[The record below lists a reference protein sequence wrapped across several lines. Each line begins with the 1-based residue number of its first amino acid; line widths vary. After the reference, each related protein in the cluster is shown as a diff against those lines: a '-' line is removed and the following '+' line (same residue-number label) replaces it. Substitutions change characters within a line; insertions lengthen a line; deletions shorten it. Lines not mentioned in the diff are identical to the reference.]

1 MDTRYAAGPIK
12 QKYYGGDVVAA
23 SDPAVEG
30 DVVKSELDAE
40 ISVLFAEL
48 EIFEKHLYGIEE
60 KLVRVIRPDYD
71 EAEDTG
77 ETVKEIEL
85 VPAASDIRNA
95 RKYLRRNNDRL
106 LKIIR
111 RLAV

>member
-1 MDTRYAAGPIK
+1 MDTRYAANPIK

-23 SDPAVEG
+23 SDPAVEV
-30 DVVKSELDAE
+30 DAKSELDAE
-40 ISVLFAEL
+40 ISVLFGEL

-71 EAEDTG
+71 EVSEIGD
-77 ETVKEIEL
+77 TVKETEL